1 MSDSLKRQWETLKDG
16 RPGQRFQARYEAAQ
30 KAREGRMTRIF
41 RIIVALGAVLIG
53 IVLIFIPGPA
63 ILFFLVAAGL
73 MAAESLTV
81 ARLLDRIDV
90 RTELAWKWIKLH
102 WKKLH
107 VVGKIVLSGL
117 VLIGAGGCVYA
128 AYRVLI
134 G

>member
-1 MSDSLKRQWETLKDG
+1 MPNALKRQWETLKDG
-16 RPGQRFQARYEAAQ
+16 RPGQRFQARYESAQ

-41 RIIVALGAVLIG
+41 RIILALGAVLIG

-73 MAAESLTV
+73 LAAESLTV

-90 RTELAWKWIKLH
+90 RAELAWKWFKRRWEKLH
-102 WKKLH
+102 F
-107 VVGKIVLSGL
+107 VGKIALSGI
-117 VLIGAGGCVYA
+117 VLFGAGGCVYA
-128 AYRVLI
+128 AYRVAI